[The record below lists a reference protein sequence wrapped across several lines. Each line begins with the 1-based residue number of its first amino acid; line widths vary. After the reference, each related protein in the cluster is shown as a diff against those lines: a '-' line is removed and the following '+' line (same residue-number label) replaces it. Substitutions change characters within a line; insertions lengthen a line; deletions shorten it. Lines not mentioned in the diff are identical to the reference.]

1 MQFTFMIRVPAL
13 MLRAVQTIHLAV
25 SIIGACTKTKTKT
38 VAGAIVVIQG
48 C

>member
-1 MQFTFMIRVPAL
+1 MQFTFTIHVPAL
-13 MLRAVQTIHLAV
+13 MLRAVQTIHVAV
-25 SIIGACTKTKTKT
+25 STIGACTKTKT